1 MTTTAMP
8 LMFQLDDRSDVSQL
22 VAVMSLGLCAAIAG
36 GSVTIEEAERRLF
49 NPKVLAQLTGLGV
62 AESLLEIV
70 HLGTELEDV
79 QSLVPD
85 KLAESLAQMQS
96 KSLKFLNHAMGQSD
110 SAA

>member
-8 LMFQLDDRSDVSQL
+8 LMFQLDDRADVSQL

-36 GSVTIEEAERRLF
+36 GSVTIDEAERRLF
-49 NPKVLAQLTGLGV
+49 NPKVLAQLTALGV

-85 KLAESLAQMQS
+85 KLAESLGQMQA
-96 KSLKFLNHAMGQSD
+96 KSLMFLNQAMER
-110 SAA
+110 

>member
-36 GSVTIEEAERRLF
+36 GSVSIAEAERRLF

-96 KSLKFLNHAMGQSD
+96 KSLKFLNQAMGRSD